1 MELFCSDACCN
12 ENYLDPLQHNE
23 PGRVGQYDRPP
34 ECPTSHSSSIELREV
49 GSGQPVQR
57 LSRHG
62 VYADA
67 NNNNTTPE
75 GVVARVLESF
85 TDQDRH
91 TPFRGTRNYVPQLS
105 LHSSGD
111 WDPGDGSHLS
121 DRSACVLESFTDQ
134 DRLKYYDTNG
144 KTGLGST
151 PRRARIYG
159 G

>member
-1 MELFCSDACCN
+1 M
-12 ENYLDPLQHNE
+12 
-23 PGRVGQYDRPP
+23 
-34 ECPTSHSSSIELREV
+34 
-49 GSGQPVQR
+49 
-57 LSRHG
+57 RHG
-62 VYADA
+62 VYVDA

-91 TPFRGTRNYVPQLS
+91 EYVRSEKENTVLRIYLLLHTNGKTGPGCTPLRGTRNYVLQLS

>member
-1 MELFCSDACCN
+1 MTISRI
-12 ENYLDPLQHNE
+12 YLLLHTNGKTGPGCTPL
-23 PGRVGQYDRPP
+23 
-34 ECPTSHSSSIELREV
+34 
-49 GSGQPVQR
+49 
-57 LSRHG
+57 
-62 VYADA
+62 
-67 NNNNTTPE
+67 
-75 GVVARVLESF
+75 
-85 TDQDRH
+85 
-91 TPFRGTRNYVPQLS
+91 RGTRNYVLQLS

>member
-1 MELFCSDACCN
+1 M
-12 ENYLDPLQHNE
+12 H
-23 PGRVGQYDRPP
+23 
-34 ECPTSHSSSIELREV
+34 T
-49 GSGQPVQR
+49 
-57 LSRHG
+57 G
-62 VYADA
+62 VYTDA

-91 TPFRGTRNYVPQLS
+91 EYVTKLRKAITEYLVLRDNQLLHTNGKTGPGCTPLRGTRNYALQLS
-105 LHSSGD
+105 PHDTTSGD

-121 DRSACVLESFTDQ
+121 DRCARVLESFTDQ
-134 DRLKYYDTNG
+134 DRLKYYDTKG
-144 KTGLGST
+144 KTGLSST